1 MGLLTVLRR
10 SIVQNTLALTAVQF
24 AGYILPLVTLPYLAR
39 VLEKE
44 QFGLLLAA
52 QSLAMVLALII
63 EYGFHLSG
71 TREVARVHNNLSQL
85 SLLVNGIQSAKIAL
99 LMGVVALGLLFGQF
113 NTLFKEHPQ
122 YLILALLLAG
132 LQGLNPLWYFQG
144 KEQMKMPAALDVAGK
159 AVATVGIF
167 LVVQDPIDAWKVLA
181 MQSIGVG
188 LSLLITLSWMYK
200 EVPPRIV
207 PLKDVWNSLQ
217 MGFSMFF
224 FRAAVSLYTS
234 ANILILGLL
243 VSPTAAA
250 YFGGAE
256 RLVKG
261 VVGILYPV
269 SQAVFPRMNSLLYD
283 DPTKAKRLAQISL
296 YILLFGSTGLAL
308 LVFFLAPDIVLL
320 ILGPGYEAAIPL
332 MQVLSLLIPLIAV
345 SNVLGIQ
352 WMLPLRLDRAFNT
365 IVVAAG
371 LINLGLILF
380 LVPRYGTTGMA
391 WSVVISE
398 TFVTLGMYI
407 ALRLRGLDLVGA
419 SPLLEKW
426 LLERK
431 HEV

>member
-10 SIVQNTLALTAVQF
+10 SIVQNALALTAVQF
-24 AGYILPLVTLPYLAR
+24 ASYLLPLVALPYLAR
-39 VLEKE
+39 ALEKE

-71 TREVARVHNNLSQL
+71 TREVARVHNNQSQL
-85 SLLVNGIQSAKIAL
+85 SLLVNGIQSAKIVL
-99 LMGVVALGLLFGQF
+99 LLGVVALGLLFGQF
-113 NTLFKEHPQ
+113 NSLFKEHPQ
-122 YLILALLLAG
+122 YLILALLLAS

-144 KEQMKMPAALDVAGK
+144 KEQMKIPAALDVAGK
-159 AVATVGIF
+159 AIATVGIF
-167 LVVQDPIDAWKVLA
+167 LVVQSPIDAWKALA

-188 LSLLITLSWMYK
+188 LSLLVTLSWMYR

-207 PLKDVWNSLQ
+207 PLKDVWNSLR

-261 VVGILYPV
+261 VVGMLYPV
-269 SQAVFPRMNSLLYD
+269 SQAVFPRVNSLLYD
-283 DPTKAKRLAQISL
+283 DPTKAKRLAQASL
-296 YILLFGSTGLAL
+296 YILLFGSTGLAIL
-308 LVFFLAPDIVLL
+308 IFFLAPDIVLL

-332 MQVLSLLIPLIAV
+332 MQILSLLIPLIAL

-371 LINLGLILF
+371 LINLSLILF

-398 TFVTLGMYI
+398 TFVTLGVYI
-407 ALRLRGLDLVGA
+407 VLRLRGLDLLGA

-426 LLERK
+426 LSERK